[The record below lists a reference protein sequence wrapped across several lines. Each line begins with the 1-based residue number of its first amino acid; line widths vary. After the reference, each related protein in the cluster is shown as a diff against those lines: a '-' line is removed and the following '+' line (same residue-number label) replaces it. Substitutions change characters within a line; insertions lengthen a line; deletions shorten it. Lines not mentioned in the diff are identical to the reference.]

1 MANKKQDLKLPKR
14 NYLDVISAQLEP
26 MWDKI
31 KNNTFVNMVL
41 PIQDLSEGNTQAL
54 LPAII
59 PGGQAV
65 KTTAKAMTKPLH
77 AISFKTAT
85 QGKPLSNINPNTG
98 KPITMQDIVEAIAH
112 NGRTV
117 YEGTS
122 EAAIKSKA
130 IMDQA
135 SKQASYKAIIE
146 SQAKKDARKVDIKRP
161 RRQYTKHQVEELGSK
176 DNPLLTSQIDVAR
189 EFKVDPRK
197 TMEGNWNKFIKEMQ
211 EKFRFTKKEAE
222 KIFNNNF
229 SQYFKKQGGTINYLN
244 IFK

>member
-1 MANKKQDLKLPKR
+1 
-14 NYLDVISAQLEP
+14 
-26 MWDKI
+26 
-31 KNNTFVNMVL
+31 
-41 PIQDLSEGNTQAL
+41 
-54 LPAII
+54 
-59 PGGQAV
+59 
-65 KTTAKAMTKPLH
+65 MTKPLH

-146 SQAKKDARKVDIKRP
+146 S
-161 RRQYTKHQVEELGSK
+161 
-176 DNPLLTSQIDVAR
+176 
-189 EFKVDPRK
+189 
-197 TMEGNWNKFIKEMQ
+197 
-211 EKFRFTKKEAE
+211 
-222 KIFNNNF
+222 
-229 SQYFKKQGGTINYLN
+229 
-244 IFK
+244 